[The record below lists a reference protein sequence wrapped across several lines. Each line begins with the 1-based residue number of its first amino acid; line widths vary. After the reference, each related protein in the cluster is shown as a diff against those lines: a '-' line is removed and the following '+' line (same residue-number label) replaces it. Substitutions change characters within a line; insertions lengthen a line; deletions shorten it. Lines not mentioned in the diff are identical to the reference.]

1 MSFRPTPAKGRGGRV
16 GNPGYKESGFPLS
29 REGRPAHFLE
39 KRPVAQEGDY
49 FTQEAPE
56 QLCQQRISSSA
67 LTNTSRNL
75 PGFGPGDFQVRN
87 GATEYLTLRKNRM
100 AQSVGLSTAERSRS
114 TAWRTAARS
123 CPIETKTRSA
133 GKTFPP

>member
-16 GNPGYKESGFPLS
+16 GNPGYIESGFSLL

-39 KRPVAQEGDY
+39 KRPVAQGGDY

-56 QLCQQRISSSA
+56 RLCQQRISSSA
-67 LTNTSRNL
+67 LMNTSRNL

-100 AQSVGLSTAERSRS
+100 PQSVGLSTDVNSRRMKS
-114 TAWRTAARS
+114 RTAAPS

-133 GKTFPP
+133 GKMFPA